1 MCHGFATERYLR
13 EVTLPALERGRKRAG
28 SNMAGFHISGLPFVV
43 TGRNAEEMA
52 AGAAGVREQIAF
64 YASTPSYRPVL
75 ELHGW
80 GELQTELTLLSKT
93 GRWAEMGSLIDDDVL
108 DTFAVVGEPDE
119 VAGRVLQ
126 RYGDIFTRLHLYL
139 KAPLDD
145 RTMHTI
151 VSDLKAG

>member
-1 MCHGFATERYLR
+1 
-13 EVTLPALERGRKRAG
+13 
-28 SNMAGFHISGLPFVV
+28 
-43 TGRNAEEMA
+43 
-52 AGAAGVREQIAF
+52 
-64 YASTPSYRPVL
+64 
-75 ELHGW
+75 
-80 GELQTELTLLSKT
+80 
-93 GRWAEMGSLIDDDVL
+93 
-108 DTFAVVGEPDE
+108 VVGEPDE